1 MLKYVPDYFKM
12 QEICNDVV
20 EKKPYGLEY
29 VPDWFV
35 TQQQI
40 KILRYDNDD
49 WYDNDLTEWCDGYKK
64 RKVQKGKIK

>member
-40 KILRYDNDD
+40 KILQYDNDD
-49 WYDNDLTEWCDGYKK
+49 WYDNDLIEWCDGYKK

>member
-1 MLKYVPDYFKM
+1 MLKYVPDCFKM

-49 WYDNDLTEWCDGYKK
+49 WYDNDLIEWFDGYKK
-64 RKVQKGKIK
+64 RKVRKGKIK